1 MLARVQ
7 VDHEIDQRAFELRA
21 CAGKTN
27 ETAPTQFGRSLK
39 IEEIQSRTKR
49 NVIASIG

>member
-7 VDHEIDQRAFELRA
+7 VEHEIDQRAFELRP

-27 ETAPTQFGRSLK
+27 EAAAAQFRRPFE
-39 IEEIQSRTKR
+39 IEKIQSCSER
-49 NVIASIG
+49 N

>member
-1 MLARVQ
+1 MLACVQ

-27 ETAPTQFGRSLK
+27 ETTPAQFRRPFQV
-39 IEEIQSRTKR
+39 EEIQSRAER
-49 NVIASIG
+49 DVIGRFS